1 MDVFLSQVFTGLSAG
16 GVLLLIAIGL
26 TLTFGQMGV
35 INMAHG
41 EFLMAG
47 AYTAYVI
54 HTIVGNA
61 DVSLLLALPV
71 GFLVGGLL
79 GVAL

>member
-1 MDVFLSQVFTGLSAG
+1 
-16 GVLLLIAIGL
+16 
-26 TLTFGQMGV
+26 MGV

-47 AYTAYVI
+47 AYTAYLTQQVMPSS
-54 HTIVGNA
+54 
-61 DVSLLLALPV
+61 VSLLVALPL

-79 GVAL
+79 GLLLEMTVISRMYTGRSTRCWSPSGSG